1 MLHKNLHIMMSTF
14 CISTRAL
21 FFIFTMQSNTASI
34 NLNLLSRKLLIKG
47 RLVMYFSTQL
57 IPIKKLLTFYAR
69 NFSQPRSYLSKVAG
83 NLTIPRHL
91 KASKYPTRQLST
103 IFLNKRSLTMMS
115 SRKIS
120 ISSSSS
126 NNNPKSK
133 SSPSK
138 NLIN

>member
-34 NLNLLSRKLLIKG
+34 NLNWLSRKLLIKD

-103 IFLNKRSLTMMS
+103 IYSNKRSLTMMS

-138 NLIN
+138 SLIN

>member
-1 MLHKNLHIMMSTF
+1 MLHKNFKIMISTF

-103 IFLNKRSLTMMS
+103 IYSNKRSLTMMS

-138 NLIN
+138 SLIN